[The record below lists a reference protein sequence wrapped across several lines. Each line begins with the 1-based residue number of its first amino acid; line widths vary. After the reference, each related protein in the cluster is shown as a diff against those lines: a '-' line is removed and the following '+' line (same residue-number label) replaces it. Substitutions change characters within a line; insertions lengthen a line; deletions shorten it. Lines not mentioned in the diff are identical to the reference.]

1 MHIYYAHSVNKILTI
16 TCMGISTRIFSPCF
30 NICLCNFPPAHF
42 HDLLLA
48 CTVFFSADPA
58 FILTFATSFSKAIYV
73 IIIII
78 LCMKNCL
85 ATSAPDWGICC
96 YCLINMKCSLAQSF
110 LAGLKMLNL
119 TDFLSVWFPP
129 PSQLLDFRILIPPL
143 FSLFIF
149 PEYLMIF
156 IIALW
161 T

>member
-1 MHIYYAHSVNKILTI
+1 MSL
-16 TCMGISTRIFSPCF
+16 IS
-30 NICLCNFPPAHF
+30 NICLCNFPAAHF

-110 LAGLKMLNL
+110 LASLKMWNL
-119 TDFLSVWFPP
+119 TDFLSVGFPP
-129 PSQLLDFRILIPPL
+129 PSHLLDFRILIPPL
-143 FSLFIF
+143 FPLPHISPISDNLHNCHVDLASHIKAAYFYWW
-149 PEYLMIF
+149 P
-156 IIALW
+156 
-161 T
+161 